1 MASSSTHRTW
11 LSSTVK
17 HGILEASHRT
27 PIAVATA
34 ADSGGPGDGWTP
46 EELLVGALE
55 TCMTASFH
63 ALARQSGLGHFRT
76 SSTCAGTVQR
86 GSRSAFTEIHVCLN
100 VVVGAESERALAGK
114 LAERAGAA
122 CTIANSLGCPVHV
135 DYTVVVADAPR

>member
-63 ALARQSGLGHFRT
+63 ALARQSGM
-76 SSTCAGTVQR
+76 
-86 GSRSAFTEIHVCLN
+86 
-100 VVVGAESERALAGK
+100 
-114 LAERAGAA
+114 AA
-122 CTIANSLGCPVHV
+122 VRVREVPRRRP
-135 DYTVVVADAPR
+135 APRHPDEKRG